1 MKYPCMPFAFF
12 SDFRIFRTACLSTMM
27 VCSFTGV
34 QSGAVLAQ
42 SQEPIQVSPV
52 TVLVIDE
59 RSVAAA
65 EAGRLKTVNVVEG
78 QSVKRDEQL
87 ASLES
92 EQEALAV
99 ETAELNHRAAVFQF
113 ENQLPIQ
120 TAQAALNVAIQG
132 MGRIQATLKIA
143 NKEAE
148 ETFGVQIAETER
160 DAAQAEL
167 ERATRARE
175 RNRLSVSES
184 QLLQLQ
190 VAARKSELQ
199 VQQTLSDR
207 EVAKLLTS
215 VHTAEL
221 EEQQASVS
229 RFELL
234 LQQEQHN
241 RELNRLTADS
251 RQQEVNAAKL
261 LLERRFVK
269 SPIAGVIAEIHHKP
283 GEWVEKG
290 APILKVINLTRLRL
304 EGFIEAHHVTRPLV
318 GSPVSIR
325 FPTVLPD
332 AAPLQGVVRF
342 VVPQVDPV
350 NQRIRVWA
358 EFDNP
363 EMQIL
368 PGMAGEMTIDT
379 AAESSKVGAR

>member
-1 MKYPCMPFAFF
+1 MQFAFS
-12 SDFRIFRTACLSTMM
+12 SDSRLVGTACLSTIM
-27 VCSFTGV
+27 CCALAAV
-34 QSGAVLAQ
+34 QPVSVSAQ
-42 SQEPIQVSPV
+42 SQEPIHVSPV

-65 EAGRLKTVNVVEG
+65 DAGRLKTLNVVEG
-78 QSVKRDEQL
+78 QSVKAGEQL

-92 EQEALAV
+92 DQEALAV

-120 TAQAALNVAIQG
+120 TAQAALTVATQG

-143 NKEAE
+143 DKEAE
-148 ETFGVQIAETER
+148 ETFSVQIAETER

-184 QLLQLQ
+184 QFLQLQ
-190 VAARKSELQ
+190 VAARKGELQ
-199 VQQTLSDR
+199 VQQALSDL
-207 EVAKLLTS
+207 EVAKLLPM
-215 VHTAEL
+215 VHAAEL
-221 EEQQASVS
+221 EEQQASIS

-241 RELNRLTADS
+241 RELNRLTVDS

-261 LLERRFVK
+261 LLERRVVK
-269 SPIAGVIAEIHHKP
+269 TPIAGVIAEIHHKP

-290 APILKVINLTRLRL
+290 APILKVIDLTRLRL

-332 AAPLQGVVRF
+332 AAPLKGVVRF

-368 PGMAGEMTIDT
+368 PGMAGEMIIDT
-379 AAESSKVGAR
+379 SAESSRVGVR

>member
-1 MKYPCMPFAFF
+1 MRFARLICFRQMKTIWLLAIACCAMLIGAQPTFA
-12 SDFRIFRTACLSTMM
+12 
-27 VCSFTGV
+27 V
-34 QSGAVLAQ
+34 AQ
-42 SQEPIQVSPV
+42 SQEPIHVSPV

-65 EAGRLKTVNVVEG
+65 DAGRLKSVNVKEG
-78 QSVKRDEQL
+78 QSVKAAEQL

-92 EQEALAV
+92 DQEALAV

-113 ENQLPIQ
+113 ENQLPVQ
-120 TAQAALNVAIQG
+120 TAQAALNVANQG
-132 MGRIQATLKIA
+132 MGRIQTTLDISEKQ
-143 NKEAE
+143 AE
-148 ETFGVQIAETER
+148 ETFSVQIAETER

-175 RNRLSVSES
+175 RNRLSVSDS
-184 QLLQLQ
+184 QFLQLQ
-190 VAARKSELQ
+190 VAVRKTELQ
-199 VQQTLSDR
+199 VQQAMADL
-207 EVAKLLTS
+207 EIAKLQPM

-241 RELNRLTADS
+241 RELNRLKVDN
-251 RQQEVNAAKL
+251 RQQEVSVAKL
-261 LLERRFVK
+261 LLERRFIRA
-269 SPIAGVIAEIHHKP
+269 PISGVVAEVHHKP

-290 APILKVINLTRLRL
+290 VPIVKVINLSRLRL
-304 EGFIEAHHVTRPLV
+304 EGFIEAHHVTRSLV

-325 FPTVLPD
+325 FPTVLPN
-332 AAPLQGVVRF
+332 AAPLQGIVRF

-363 EMQIL
+363 ELQIL
-368 PGMAGEMTIDT
+368 PGMAGEMTINTSAD
-379 AAESSKVGAR
+379 SSRVGAR